1 MGKNMKLQDVLP
13 VWLVTRKGE
22 PVLYGDRVHPRKVG
36 GWFRKCLG
44 IYGDLSHG
52 IYGDFFNDECSNEV
66 IKDSLKDGKLFNLL
80 WSSGEEYIFIAGEKN
95 IRNSE
100 TRENLG
106 AFVAAEENV
115 WVSFQYLSAE
125 KIMVPADHKKYI
137 GHDARRAYVVYVP
150 EDFYI
155 DFTSGFMWHI
165 KNSQQIN
172 RKFQPAVYYLTQAIA
187 LKKYV
192 VEQCDSI
199 IPGTPEG
206 EFLMGAVEN
215 LLHQYLSLMWQ
226 SMLGIKEAT
235 EEKQVEIKKS
245 LEARN
250 ARAERLGYH
259 TATSDNEVTATNNRE
274 PELITGPM
282 YVPNCEEEK
291 EAQHGEENDG

>member
-1 MGKNMKLQDVLP
+1 M
-13 VWLVTRKGE
+13 
-22 PVLYGDRVHPRKVG
+22 
-36 GWFRKCLG
+36 
-44 IYGDLSHG
+44 
-52 IYGDFFNDECSNEV
+52 
-66 IKDSLKDGKLFNLL
+66 
-80 WSSGEEYIFIAGEKN
+80 
-95 IRNSE
+95 
-100 TRENLG
+100 
-106 AFVAAEENV
+106 AAEENI

-125 KIMVPADHKKYI
+125 KIMIPADPKKYI

-199 IPGTPEG
+199 IPRTPEG

-259 TATSDNEVTATNNRE
+259 TATSDDEATVPDNG
-274 PELITGPM
+274 ELGLIADPI
-282 YVPNCEEEK
+282 YVLNCEEEK